1 MTRCEKFYV
10 RMKDLLETGDKKALN
25 EFCNKNYDTLHYIE
39 KHIELMDKYF
49 PNRRTSDISEFATRP
64 LRKEPENIQRAVVKK
79 IEKQLKKGERPI
91 AQQVKQWIREEKG
104 EPIVL
109 EEKAEIRLLTSIV
122 DDLDALVD
130 DFCPSCPTVDDENY
144 CGEEA
149 EAGCPIMTFMVWLD
163 EKGIK
168 ISRS

>member
-79 IEKQLKKGERPI
+79 IEKQLKKGERPF

-104 EPIVL
+104 EPIEL
-109 EEKAEIRLLTSIV
+109 EEKAEIRLSTSIV
-122 DDLDALVD
+122 DNLDALVD
-130 DFCPSCPTVDDENY
+130 DFCPSCPTIDDENY

>member
-25 EFCNKNYDTLHYIE
+25 EFCNKNYDTIRYIE
-39 KHIELMDKYF
+39 KHIEFMDKYF
-49 PNRRTSDISEFATRP
+49 PNRQTSDISEFATRP
-64 LRKEPENIQRAVVKK
+64 LRKEPENTQRAVVKK
-79 IEKQLKKGERPI
+79 IEKQLKRGERPI

-104 EPIVL
+104 EPIEL
-109 EEKAEIRLLTSIV
+109 EEKVEIRLSTSIV

-130 DFCPSCPTVDDENY
+130 GFCPSCPTIDDKNY

>member
-64 LRKEPENIQRAVVKK
+64 LRKEPENIQGAVVKK
-79 IEKQLKKGERPI
+79 IEKQLKRGERPI

-104 EPIVL
+104 EPIEL
-109 EEKAEIRLLTSIV
+109 EEKAEIRLATSIV

-130 DFCPSCPTVDDENY
+130 DFCPSCPTIDDENY

-163 EKGIK
+163 EKGLK

>member
-10 RMKDLLETGDKKALN
+10 RMRDLLETGDKKELN

-39 KHIELMDKYF
+39 KHIEFMDNYF

-64 LRKEPENIQRAVVKK
+64 LRKEPENIQKAVVKK
-79 IEKQLKKGERPI
+79 IEKQLKKKEKPT
-91 AQQVKQWIREEKG
+91 AKQVKQWIREEKG
-104 EPIVL
+104 EPIEL
-109 EEKAEIRLLTSIV
+109 EEKAEIKLLTSIV
-122 DDLDALVD
+122 DNLDALVD
-130 DFCPSCPTVDDENY
+130 DFCPSCPTIDDENY

-149 EAGCPIMTFMVWLD
+149 EAGCPIMTFTVWLD
-163 EKGIK
+163 EKGLK